1 MPDLKRVAVVG
12 GGINGIMIAWTF
24 VKEGNHV
31 DLYEKNTLMAETSRA
46 SSKMLHGGIRYLEQ
60 GHFGLV
66 REALQ
71 ERAWWLKQAPDLT
84 TQFEL
89 LLPVYRGNGRSKWI
103 LRLGTALY
111 DVLAC
116 GSGFPK
122 GRWYKPEE
130 VLSVS
135 PGLKEDGLIGACSYW
150 DGQMDDYAL
159 GLWAA
164 EQASNAGVSIH
175 EESVVSSLNPAEGSI
190 CVAGTHKKYD
200 LVINASGPWAKQLLV
215 ESAVQS
221 EYSLDLVQGTH
232 ILVNGKINKGCVL
245 QVPKEKRIVFVLP
258 YKGQILIGTTERKIE
273 NADSSGLSGAEVDY
287 LLDVYNQYFTN
298 KLSHDDVL
306 DVFFGVRPI
315 VSSVSNYS
323 KASRESCLEKN
334 GKLINVFGGKWTT
347 SRSLARSVLSLANQ

>member
-1 MPDLKRVAVVG
+1 MPDLKRVAVIG
-12 GGINGIMIAWTF
+12 GGINGVMIAWAF

-31 DLYEKNTLMAETSRA
+31 DLYEKNTLMTATSRA

-71 ERAWWLKQAPDLT
+71 ERAWWLKQAPDIT

-89 LLPVYRGNGRSKWI
+89 LLPTYRGNGRSKWM

-111 DVLAC
+111 DFLAR

-130 VLSVS
+130 VLWVL

-164 EQASNAGVSIH
+164 EQASNAGVSIY
-175 EESVVSSLNPAEGSI
+175 EDAEVSSLNPSDGSI
-190 CVAGTHKKYD
+190 CTAGASKKYD
-200 LVINASGPWAKQLLV
+200 LVINASGPWAKQLLN
-215 ESAVQS
+215 ESAVAS

-232 ILVNGKINKGCVL
+232 ILVNGMIDKGCVL

-258 YKGQILIGTTERKIE
+258 YKGQTLIGTTERKIE
-273 NADSSGLSGAEVDY
+273 NVDAGELSSAEVDY
-287 LLDVYNQYFTN
+287 LLDVHNQYFTN
-298 KLSHDDVL
+298 KLSHSDVIE
-306 DVFFGVRPI
+306 VFFGVRPI
-315 VSSVSNYS
+315 VSSVTNYS

-347 SRSLARSVLSLANQ
+347 SRSLAKSVLSLAKQ